1 MDMVKKKRLIFVGAS
16 MAGKTTLAQAML
28 REELRYHKT
37 QTLNIAGGFII
48 DTPGEYLERGAMRG
62 ALSVAA
68 AEARL
73 VVFLQSG
80 TAVQSFFPPAFA
92 SMFGKSVA
100 GVVTKADIASAAEVE
115 EAKRRLARA
124 GVKRVFVTSAYTGA
138 GIAEFLDFI
147 DSLERK
153 EVG

>member
-1 MDMVKKKRLIFVGAS
+1 MDRAKKKRLIFVGAS

-28 REELRYHKT
+28 REELRCRKT
-37 QTLNIAGGFII
+37 QTLSIAGGFII
-48 DTPGEYLERGAMRG
+48 DTPGEYLERGGLRG

-73 VVFLQSG
+73 VVFIQSG
-80 TAVQSFFPPAFA
+80 TAIQSFFPPAFA
-92 SMFGKSVA
+92 AMFGKPVV

-115 EAKRRLARA
+115 AAKGRLARA
-124 GVKRVFVTSAYTGA
+124 GVKRAFVTSACTGA
-138 GIAEFLDFI
+138 GMAEFLDFI
-147 DSLERK
+147 DSSERK